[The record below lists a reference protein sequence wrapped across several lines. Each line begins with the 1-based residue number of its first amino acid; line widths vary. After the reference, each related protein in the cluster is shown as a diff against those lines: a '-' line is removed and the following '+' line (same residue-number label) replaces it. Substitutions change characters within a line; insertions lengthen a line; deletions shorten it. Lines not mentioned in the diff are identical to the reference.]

1 MWISSLV
8 ITVHANMP
16 YTDYSFTFLR

>member
-1 MWISSLV
+1 VWIPSLV
-8 ITVHANMP
+8 ITVHANVP